1 MQKYLY
7 GKILLIGAIVVL
19 LSSCS
24 SMNTSMRETNARVE
38 FVKSDFTLS
47 DQVTGGSSVTRVFG
61 VDWERLFSAKK
72 GEINIIG
79 DRVSSWNQR
88 YALYDLMSNNTGY
101 DVIFYPS
108 YEIES
113 HNYLI
118 FSTTKVKVSA
128 RLGKLNK

>member
-1 MQKYLY
+1 MQKYLL
-7 GKILLIGAIVVL
+7 GKILLIGAIVLL

-24 SMNTSMRETNARVE
+24 NVNTSMRETNARVD

-47 DQVTGGSSVTRVFG
+47 DQVTGDATVTRVFG
-61 VDWERLFSAKK
+61 IDWERLFSAEK

-79 DRVSSWNQR
+79 DRVSSWTQR
-88 YALYDLMSNNTGY
+88 YALYDLMNKNTGY

-108 YEIES
+108 YVVES
-113 HNYLI
+113 NNYLI
-118 FSTTKVKVSA
+118 FSTTKVKVRA